1 MEYAS
6 NLMTLGLKDCFND
19 VIGSSLFAYA
29 SSFTVKYEPKASD
42 SNFT

>member
-1 MEYAS
+1 MECAS
-6 NLMTLGLKDCFND
+6 SLRPPELKDCFND
-19 VIGSSLFAYA
+19 VIGSGLFAYA